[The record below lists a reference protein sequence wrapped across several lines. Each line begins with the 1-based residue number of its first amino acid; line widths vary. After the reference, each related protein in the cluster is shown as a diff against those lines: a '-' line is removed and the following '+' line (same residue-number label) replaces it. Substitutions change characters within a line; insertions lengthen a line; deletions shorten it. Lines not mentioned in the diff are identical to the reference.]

1 MSSNM
6 NTYTNVHIN
15 GEARQV
21 KSVTLADL
29 IIELGLQDKRL
40 AVELGEMLVPKSKHA
55 ETALYENAKIEII
68 QAVGGG

>member
-1 MSSNM
+1 MSNI
-6 NTYTNVHIN
+6 NQYTSVYIN

-21 KSVTLADL
+21 GAATLAAL

-40 AVELGEMLVPKSKHA
+40 AVELDEMLVPKSKHA
-55 ETALYENAKIEII
+55 ETMLYDAAKIEII